1 MINGYFFLVAI
12 CSVTVAYFLNRCF
25 SGPGLNL
32 YKYLLCVAFN
42 CPFGFYYL
50 RIVDSGCLAFQGCM
64 DRARGDYLLVAWIAL
79 ICAILHA
86 CSFPTKKT
94 SRRKRSKYL

>member
-1 MINGYFFLVAI
+1 MANWHFFMVAFF
-12 CSVTVAYFLNRCF
+12 SVSVAYLLNRCF
-25 SGPGLNL
+25 SGPGLNG

-64 DRARGDYLLVAWIAL
+64 DKTRGDYPLIAWIAL
-79 ICAILHA
+79 LCAILHA
-86 CSFPTKKT
+86 FSFPTRKD
-94 SRRKRSKYL
+94 SRNN